1 MTKTHLPV
9 DFSAQ
14 YGPWALVAGASYGL
28 GAAFAR
34 HLASLGLNLV
44 LVARS
49 ADALDIL
56 ADQIRSQFNRQVR
69 TLVQDLAVVN
79 AVGQI
84 TTRVSDLEIGLLVS
98 NAAVSCVGL
107 FLETSLEDHF
117 REIQVNVSTPLAL
130 AHLFGQKMVERGKG
144 GIILMSS
151 LSSTQGSP
159 MVSNYAA
166 TKAYLR
172 ILGEGLWD
180 EFRPAGVDVISCWAS
195 SIDTP
200 GFKSSI
206 REGKTNGPVRPL
218 TPEQVARETID
229 NLGRSPWI
237 IPGRT
242 NRAAAF
248 LMQRILPRRMAVE
261 MMGRVM
267 RKMYQ

>member
-1 MTKTHLPV
+1 MNRIRHPV
-9 DFSAQ
+9 DFSAR
-14 YGPWALVAGASYGL
+14 YGQWALVAGASYGL
-28 GAAFAR
+28 GAAYAR
-34 HLASLGLNLV
+34 QLASLGLNLV

-49 ADALDIL
+49 ADALEIL
-56 ADQIRSQFNRQVR
+56 ADQIRNQYKVQVR
-69 TLVQDLAVVN
+69 ALTQDLSAADAVE
-79 AVGQI
+79 QI
-84 TTRVSDLEIGLLVS
+84 TSRVSDLEIGLLVS
-98 NAAVSCVGL
+98 NAAVSCVGP

-130 AHLFGQKMVERGKG
+130 AHLLGQKMVERGRG

-159 MVSNYAA
+159 LISNYAA

-195 SIDTP
+195 SIATP
-200 GFKSSI
+200 GFESSI

-218 TPEQVARETID
+218 TPGQVARETIS

-248 LMQRILPRRMAVE
+248 FMQRLMPRRMAVE
-261 MMGRVM
+261 MMGRVL